1 MRTISRAA
9 IAVVAVLGL
18 AACSTDDS
26 TDATATTSPAPSVS
40 STDSTSASPSAT
52 VTPDTTEPTSEFV
65 LPEGMVAG
73 TDQATAYEALMSPI
87 GEYAA
92 AATYQAIIDKYGA
105 VEPYVMILSAEERHI
120 SALVRQLDR
129 LGVDVPANPYLG
141 KVVAPTDL
149 VTAANEE
156 ANIEVLNAAMYDSL
170 ISQSSDANLIRVF
183 TNLQRASTDSHLPLF
198 LAAAENGG
206 TLTVE
211 QMMDLQHG

>member
-1 MRTISRAA
+1 
-9 IAVVAVLGL
+9 
-18 AACSTDDS
+18 
-26 TDATATTSPAPSVS
+26 
-40 STDSTSASPSAT
+40 
-52 VTPDTTEPTSEFV
+52 
-65 LPEGMVAG
+65 MVAG
-73 TDQATAYEALMSPI
+73 TDQTTAYEALMSPI